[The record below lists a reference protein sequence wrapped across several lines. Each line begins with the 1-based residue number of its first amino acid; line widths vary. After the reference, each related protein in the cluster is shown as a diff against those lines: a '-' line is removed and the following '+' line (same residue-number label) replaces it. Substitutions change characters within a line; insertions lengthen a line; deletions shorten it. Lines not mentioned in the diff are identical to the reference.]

1 MNGKRIKVTIE
12 REGDEPKV
20 LEGTAAVIIVGDNGE
35 AATSY
40 IAAEDYDEQCR
51 LAVAIAAGVYHGTFP
66 MPKAEVLK

>member
-1 MNGKRIKVTIE
+1 MNDKRIKVTIE

-40 IAAEDYDEQCR
+40 IAAKGYDEQCR
-51 LAVAIAAGVYHGTFP
+51 LAVAIAAGVYQGTFP
-66 MPKAEVLK
+66 MPKVETAK